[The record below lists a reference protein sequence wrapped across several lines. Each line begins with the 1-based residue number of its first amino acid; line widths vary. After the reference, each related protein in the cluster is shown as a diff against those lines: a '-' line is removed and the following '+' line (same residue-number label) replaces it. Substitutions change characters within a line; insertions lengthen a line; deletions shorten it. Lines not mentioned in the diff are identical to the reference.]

1 MGQAESVPATTGG
14 KQTVTVTAPPIEPP
28 PQQVAD
34 TQTPADIETFKKA
47 NTTYYYTDD
56 APTTGSAETPKQDEA
71 STPAETAAAAPTP
84 DPDEIPVE
92 RGRAVSDTP
101 GKVIGALST
110 DTPDTP
116 ADAPVASEPAKK
128 AAPAE
133 TASTAETKEDAPTE
147 TTDKEEN
154 KEKPPWVVII
164 PENAAA
170 DAIWLEIVQFASP
183 YLPDTVMMKWDAV
196 QVCRL
201 VCGVSEEGL
210 ETELIRRRNK
220 AAKRK
225 RRAQAK
231 GVPVKLVATSEFE
244 VPWTLAKGM
253 LERDQRLNNLRRK
266 LVPAFRISEEMF
278 WRCYFER
285 VIEAVKEHVT
295 SSV

>member
-1 MGQAESVPATTGG
+1 MGQAESVPATTG

-34 TQTPADIETFKKA
+34 TQTPADVETFKKA

-56 APTTGSAETPKQDEA
+56 APTAGSAETPKQDD
-71 STPAETAAAAPTP
+71 ETAAAGPTP
-84 DPDEIPVE
+84 DPDETPV
-92 RGRAVSDTP
+92 VSNTP
-101 GKVIGALST
+101 GKVIGARSA

-116 ADAPVASEPAKK
+116 ADAPVASEPAKDP
-128 AAPAE
+128 APAD
-133 TASTAETKEDAPTE
+133 TASTAETKEDAPKE

-164 PENAAA
+164 PQNAAA

-201 VCGVSEEGL
+201 VCGVSEDGL

-231 GVPVKLVATSEFE
+231 GVPVKVVATSEFE
-244 VPWTLAKGM
+244 VPWALAKGM